1 MAVFQSIRNLF
12 FLPYVAEPELIIP
25 APLTDYRIKPV
36 THSNLAE
43 IVRLNVRCF
52 KDGENYS
59 KNTFNYLVNE
69 PRSLSYKAIGDDGS
83 ITGFIF
89 VLVNSDGAGHIT
101 TICVAPEHRRRGV
114 AKLLLEHTEGA
125 LAARSIS
132 TVMLEVRVSN
142 HSARELYIQSGYTVM
157 QRVTKYYNNGE
168 DGYLMMKSLV

>member
-12 FLPYVAEPELIIP
+12 FLPQVAEPELIIP
-25 APLTDYRIKPV
+25 APTTIYRVDPV

-43 IVRLNVRCF
+43 IVRLNIRCF

-59 KNTFNYLVNE
+59 KNTFNYLLHE
-69 PRSLSYKAIGDDGS
+69 PKSLSYKTVADDGS

-114 AKLLLEHTEGA
+114 ASLLLEHTETA
-125 LAARSIS
+125 LAAKSIS
-132 TVMLEVRVSN
+132 TVLLEVRVSN
-142 HSARELYIQSGYTVM
+142 HSARDLYIQCGYTIM

>member
-12 FLPYVAEPELIIP
+12 FLPQTAEPELIIP
-25 APLTDYRIKPV
+25 APLTNYRIRPI
-36 THSNLAE
+36 THRNLGE

-59 KNTFNYLVNE
+59 KNTFNYLLNE
-69 PRSLSYKAIGDDGS
+69 SQSLSYRTLADDGS

-89 VLVNSDGAGHIT
+89 VLVNSDGAGHVT

-114 AKLLLEHTEGA
+114 AKLLLEHTEAA
-125 LAARSIS
+125 LAAKSIS
-132 TVMLEVRVSN
+132 TIMLEVRVSN
-142 HSARELYIQSGYTVM
+142 LAARDLYIQSGYSIM

>member
-12 FLPYVAEPELIIP
+12 FLPHVAERELIIP
-25 APLTDYRIKPV
+25 APPTNYRIKPV
-36 THSNLAE
+36 TYSNLAE
-43 IVRLNVRCF
+43 ILRLNVRCF

-59 KNTFNYLVNE
+59 KNTFNYLLNE
-69 PRSLSYKAIGDDGS
+69 PKSLSYKTVGDHGA

-114 AKLLLEHTEGA
+114 ARLLLEHTEAA
-125 LAARSIS
+125 LAAKSIS

-142 HSARELYIQSGYTVM
+142 HSARDLYIQSGYSVM
-157 QRVTKYYNNGE
+157 QRVSKYYNNGE